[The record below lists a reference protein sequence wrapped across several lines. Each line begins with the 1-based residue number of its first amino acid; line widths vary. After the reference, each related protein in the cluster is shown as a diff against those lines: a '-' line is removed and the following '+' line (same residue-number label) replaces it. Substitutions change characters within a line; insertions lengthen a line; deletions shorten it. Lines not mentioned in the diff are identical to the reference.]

1 MIKRLFLLLVLLL
14 LIGGGAAYFLVPW
27 NDVLERKITQF
38 LNERGIQN
46 VSFQIDKVGLH
57 QATISDI
64 KIGAENPL
72 ALQSVTVQY
81 DPKELANGHIRDI
94 ALSGLAVR
102 VVQGDAGWSIAGLD
116 DLRQPKADGA
126 KAMTLSDVIDILPF
140 AKVEVRD
147 SSLQIE
153 GRSVQTT
160 LPFNASLTKTP
171 ETKIDMTINASN
183 LTSPASDVALG
194 IIKISAQ
201 PDETRDWQGT
211 WTLES
216 LDFGEALP
224 VPVLSGGGDLSYAG
238 AVATFKGALN
248 SADKTHAGAFTVLV
262 DTGASEK
269 NTLTISSLSFP
280 FKGGMVSSKN
290 IVVPFD
296 RKKNITV
303 PLAIRK
309 VSLDALMQTLT
320 GSRVSATGT
329 VSGSIPVILKPDGSY
344 TLGKGSLKADENGK
358 MTMPSE
364 LIPGDT
370 EQMDLVRQILENL
383 HYSVLSASVDTSGK
397 QGVVVRLALEGNN
410 PDVYGGRAV
419 KLNVNLTGDIL
430 DFIQQNAML
439 ITKPEQLLK
448 QETR

>member
-1 MIKRLFLLLVLLL
+1 MIKRLFLLIFLVL
-14 LIGGGAAYFLVPW
+14 LIGGAAAYFLVPW
-27 NDVLERKITQF
+27 NEVLERKITQF

-46 VSFQIDKVGLH
+46 VSFQIDSVGLH
-57 QATISDI
+57 QATVSDI
-64 KIGAENPL
+64 KIGTENPL

-81 DPKELANGHIRDI
+81 DPKELADGTLRDI
-94 ALSGLAVR
+94 SLSGLAVR
-102 VVQGDAGWSIAGLD
+102 VVQGENGWSIAGLE
-116 DLRQPKADGA
+116 DLKRPQADGA
-126 KAMTLSDVIDILPF
+126 KGMTLSDVIDILPF
-140 AKVEVRD
+140 ARVEIKD
-147 SSLQIE
+147 SSMQIE
-153 GRSVQTT
+153 GTSVQTT
-160 LPFNASLTKTP
+160 LPFNATLVKAP
-171 ETKIDMTINASN
+171 ETKIDMTVNASN

-194 IIKISAQ
+194 IITVSAQ
-201 PDETRDWQGT
+201 PDEQRDWHGT

-224 VPVLSGGGDLSYAG
+224 VPVLSGGGDLSYIG
-238 AVATFKGALN
+238 EVATLKGSLS
-248 SADKTHAGAFTVLV
+248 SADKTHNGGFTVVV

-269 NTLTISSLSFP
+269 NTLTISSLAFP
-280 FKGGMVSSKN
+280 FKGGVISSKN

-303 PLAIRK
+303 PLSIRK
-309 VSLDALMQTLT
+309 VSLDDLMQTLT

-329 VSGSIPVILKPDGSY
+329 MSGNIPVIIRPDGSY
-344 TLGKGSLKADENGK
+344 TLGKGQLKADSNGS
-358 MTMPSE
+358 MSMPSE
-364 LIPGDT
+364 IIPGDT
-370 EQMDLVRQILENL
+370 EQMDLVREILGNL

-439 ITKPEQLLK
+439 LTKPEQLLK
-448 QETR
+448 QGTQ